1 MILVLTLASLILVGD
16 KHDHHKEHKHRP
28 PYNHEW
34 VERQRIRENQEMVIQ
49 KLRELREGQR
59 PRWRDGDKGKNDG
72 RHE

>member
-34 VERQRIRENQEMVIQ
+34 VEQRKIRENQEIIIQ
-49 KLRELREGQR
+49 ELRKQR
-59 PRWRDGDKGKNDG
+59 EDQRGRWRGNDKGKNDE